1 MSRRKTGRMMSLNNN
16 LVCRVFR
23 SLEDVCSRDIE
34 DNPFVPFRGAAV
46 IKCDESKFN
55 HKAKV
60 SSNLKE
66 KKKSAKMSYMHS
78 VSLLVVSTLACA
90 LDCRTAVLLLILEPI
105 TQSIQLRC
113 VRAMAFSHLGLFL
126 DL

>member
-1 MSRRKTGRMMSLNNN
+1 MWWLCRTCKANRSLRSGSFFAQYPKIPLGELVLLIYLWAMDMSRRKTGRMMSLNNN

-55 HKAKV
+55 LKAKV

-66 KKKSAKMSYMHS
+66 KKKKKAH
-78 VSLLVVSTLACA
+78 
-90 LDCRTAVLLLILEPI
+90 
-105 TQSIQLRC
+105 
-113 VRAMAFSHLGLFL
+113 
-126 DL
+126 